1 MAIIKVNE
9 SSLDYATGD
18 DNLKVLAEDA
28 GRKCATRWFE
38 DPLCCYDIND
48 SKLSI
53 ENAKY
58 IVSAGGDVE
67 DYQLFIEIES
77 LEELVPISLIGS
89 TQKNEDDEDVQV
101 TWSQWLAPNCSPT
114 QRAGRLFIGTQCCG
128 IYTQGC
134 LPMSLLTPVL
144 DKLLKI
150 EDLPSVPDAELD

>member
-9 SSLDYATGD
+9 ASLDYATGD
-18 DNLKVLAEDA
+18 EMLKILAEDA
-28 GRKCATRWFE
+28 GRKCANRWYE

-53 ENAKY
+53 ENALY
-58 IVSAGGDVE
+58 IVNAGGDVE

-101 TWSQWLAPNCSPT
+101 SWDQWLAPNCSPT
-114 QRAGRLFIGTQCCG
+114 QRGGRLFVGTQCCG
-128 IYTQGC
+128 VYTQGC
-134 LPMSLLTPVL
+134 LPMSELITIADRLFL
-144 DKLLKI
+144 AS
-150 EDLPSVPDAELD
+150 DLPIIEEEE